1 MKKPLN
7 NPMPL
12 QMSGIAKMAEA
23 KSQMKQMKKT
33 MMMAE
38 AMTMASKMK
47 DMPMTMKVKG
57 RCGK

>member
-7 NPMPL
+7 NPMPP

-23 KSQMKQMKKT
+23 KSQIKQMKKT

-47 DMPMTMKVKG
+47 DDMKVKG
-57 RCGK
+57 SCGK

>member
-7 NPMPL
+7 NPMPP
-12 QMSGIAKMAEA
+12 QMSGIAKMAED

-38 AMTMASKMK
+38 AMSMAKRMS
-47 DMPMTMKVKG
+47 DIPMTMKVKSG
-57 RCGK
+57 RK

>member
-7 NPMPL
+7 NPMPP
-12 QMSGIAKMAEA
+12 QSTGIAKLLET

-38 AMTMASKMK
+38 AMSMASKMK
-47 DMPMTMKVKG
+47 DMPMTMKVKSS
-57 RCGK
+57 CK

>member
-7 NPMPL
+7 NPMPP

-23 KSQMKQMKKT
+23 KSQIKQMNKT

-38 AMTMASKMK
+38 AMTMAKRMS
-47 DMPMTMKVKG
+47 DTPMPMKLKG
-57 RCGK
+57 CCGK

>member
-7 NPMPL
+7 NPMPP

-33 MMMAE
+33 MMMAD
-38 AMTMASKMK
+38 AMSIA
-47 DMPMTMKVKG
+47 MKVKG
-57 RCGK
+57 SCGK

>member
-7 NPMPL
+7 NPMPP

-23 KSQMKQMKKT
+23 KSEMKQMKKT

-38 AMTMASKMK
+38 AMTMAKRMGDTPMK
-47 DMPMTMKVKG
+47 LKG
-57 RCGK
+57 CCGK